1 LPHPKHTDGG
11 FVFPHFAIDAI
22 GRDLTR
28 FDIDFDLPD
37 HFLAEFPPAIYLTP
51 RPDLGDVSQ
60 GKLVSMFT
68 IDPCAPASSMPLSW
82 SAREYDLNDSAGGLS
97 MNRLFLKLATTLLV
111 SSVLYST
118 PGAAQ
123 ESPTT
128 KKAAIVQITQGPEI
142 ERADPDFAI
151 IRWTSNN
158 PGGTPEH
165 YGVVHYGTNP
175 KELSQTAK
183 SPIRLNPDHAETV
196 FRVRMEDLKPGITYY
211 YTVDS
216 MGGDGTRDG
225 VESTVYH
232 FTTPAELKEP

>member
-1 LPHPKHTDGG
+1 
-11 FVFPHFAIDAI
+11 
-22 GRDLTR
+22 
-28 FDIDFDLPD
+28 
-37 HFLAEFPPAIYLTP
+37 
-51 RPDLGDVSQ
+51 
-60 GKLVSMFT
+60 
-68 IDPCAPASSMPLSW
+68 
-82 SAREYDLNDSAGGLS
+82 

-128 KKAAIVQITQGPEI
+128 KKAAIVRITQGPEI

-165 YGVVHYGTNP
+165 YGVVRYGTNP

-196 FRVRMEDLKPGITYY
+196 FRVRMEDLKPGITYH

-225 VESTVYH
+225 VESAVYH
-232 FTTPAELKEP
+232 FTTPAELQEP